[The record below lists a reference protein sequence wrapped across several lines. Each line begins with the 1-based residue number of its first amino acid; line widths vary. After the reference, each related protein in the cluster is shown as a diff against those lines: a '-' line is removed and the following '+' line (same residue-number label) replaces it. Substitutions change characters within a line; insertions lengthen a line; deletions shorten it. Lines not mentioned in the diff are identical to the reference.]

1 MSRTREAK
9 PTVAND
15 RIGETAHERDRRG
28 GSARRGA
35 SRRLAAVASLT
46 LAVSLAAPPMA
57 AHADPQPTRAQVQ
70 KKLDKLAEQ
79 MDHKVEAFNQL
90 NEKLKIAKKKYQTAL
105 KASKQEQSAF
115 EEQRSRIA
123 QMAADAYKNGDT
135 DGVTGFVGSNDPQA
149 ILDQAAVFSH
159 LSQERSSQLTQFL
172 ATAQRLRREEAQAK
186 ASYEDVKAKTK
197 ELQAQKRKLDKEV
210 AKQKALLRR
219 FGGTT
224 PSSGGGSGNIGGTY
238 NGPASGSART
248 ALDFAYAQLGK
259 PYSYG
264 AEGPNSY
271 DCSGLTMKA
280 WAAAGVGITRTTNS
294 QYAATKR
301 VDKSNL
307 QPGDLVFF
315 SGLGHVGLY
324 VGNGQ
329 MIHAPRTGK
338 NVEVVSITSG
348 YYLSNYYGAG
358 RP

>member
-1 MSRTREAK
+1 M
-9 PTVAND
+9 
-15 RIGETAHERDRRG
+15 
-28 GSARRGA
+28 
-35 SRRLAAVASLT
+35 
-46 LAVSLAAPPMA
+46 

-70 KKLDKLAEQ
+70 KKLDKLAEEMGQ
-79 MDHKVEAFNQL
+79 KVEKFNQL
-90 NEKLKIAKKKYQTAL
+90 NEKLKIAKKKYTI
-105 KASKQEQSAF
+105 ASKSSKEEQAAF
-115 EEQRSRIA
+115 EEQRSKIA
-123 QMAADAYKNGDT
+123 QMAAAAYKNGDT
-135 DGVTGFVGSNDPQA
+135 NNVTGFVGTNDPQA

-186 ASYEDVKAKTK
+186 ASYEDVQAKTK
-197 ELQAQKRKLDKEV
+197 ELREQKKKLDKEV

-219 FGGTT
+219 LGGGT
-224 PSSGGGSGNIGGTY
+224 SSGGSGSVGGTY

-248 ALDFAYAQLGK
+248 ALNFAYAQLGK
-259 PYSYG
+259 PYQYG

-280 WAAAGVGITRTTNS
+280 WAAAGVSITRTTHS

-301 VDKSNL
+301 VSKSNL

-315 SGLGHVGLY
+315 SGLGHMGMY
-324 VGNGQ
+324 VGGGK

-338 NVEVVSITSG
+338 NVEVVTITSG
-348 YYLSNYYGAG
+348 YYLNNYYGAG

>member
-1 MSRTREAK
+1 MAS
-9 PTVAND
+9 D
-15 RIGETAHERDRRG
+15 LIGEAAQERDRRG
-28 GSARRGA
+28 GSANRGV
-35 SRRLAAVASLT
+35 SRRLAAVAGLT
-46 LAVSLAAPPMA
+46 LAASLASPPVV

-79 MDHKVEAFNQL
+79 MDQKVEKYNQL
-90 NEKLKIAKKKYQTAL
+90 NEKLKIAKKKY
-105 KASKQEQSAF
+105 KVASKSSQEEQAAF
-115 EEQRSRIA
+115 EEQRSKIA
-123 QMAADAYKNGDT
+123 QMAAAAYKNGDT
-135 DGVTGFVGSNDPQA
+135 DGVTGFVGTNDPQA
-149 ILDQAAVFSH
+149 VLDQAAVFSH

-186 ASYEDVKAKTK
+186 AAYEDVKAKTK
-197 ELQAQKRKLDKEV
+197 EIRDQKKHLDKEV

-219 FGGTT
+219 LGGGT
-224 PSSGGGSGNIGGTY
+224 SSGGGSGSVGGTY
-238 NGPASGSART
+238 NGPASGPARA

-280 WAAAGVGITRTTNS
+280 WAAAGVNITRTTNS

-324 VGNGQ
+324 VGGGK

-338 NVEVVSITSG
+338 NVEIVSITSG
-348 YYLSNYYGAG
+348 YYLNNYYGAG

>member
-1 MSRTREAK
+1 MANELIGAK
-9 PTVAND
+9 AQQ
-15 RIGETAHERDRRG
+15 RDRRG
-28 GSARRGA
+28 GSARRGV
-35 SRRLAAVASLT
+35 SRRLAAAASLT
-46 LAVSLAAPPMA
+46 LAVSLASPPMA

-79 MDHKVEAFNQL
+79 MDHKVEKYNQL
-90 NEKLKIAKKKYQTAL
+90 REKLKIAKKKYQSAV
-105 KASKQEQSAF
+105 KSSKKEQAAF
-115 EEQRSRIA
+115 EEQRRKIA

-159 LSQERSSQLTQFL
+159 LSHERGSQLTQFL

-186 ASYEDVKAKTK
+186 AAYEEVRGKTK
-197 ELQAQKRKLDKEV
+197 ELAKQKQQLDREV

-219 FGGTT
+219 LGGGT
-224 PSSGGGSGNIGGTY
+224 SSGSGGSGSGAVGGTY

-259 PYSYG
+259 PYQYG
-264 AEGPNSY
+264 AEGPNAY

-280 WAAAGVGITRTTNS
+280 WAAAGVNITRTTNS

-301 VDKSNL
+301 VDKANL

-315 SGLGHVGLY
+315 NNLGHVGLY

-348 YYLSNYYGAG
+348 YYLNTYYGAG